1 MRAFFFLLKMFFAK
15 RTTRARGES
24 GKKGKK
30 RQKEREREIF
40 SLTTVRVFR
49 ARCKNAANKQEGC
62 ARVDSISPHK
72 RKKLAIFDHFLC
84 QARGADDDW
93 L

>member
-1 MRAFFFLLKMFFAK
+1 MFAFSLLVDDSSE
-15 RTTRARGES
+15 RRER
-24 GKKGKK
+24 KKGKK
-30 RQKEREREIF
+30 RQKEREIF
-40 SLTTVRVFR
+40 SLTTVSVFR